1 MVQTIKITNAERNL
15 INDLLNL
22 TGDEIYQKY
31 GYKRNETIVHTAK
44 FPNGIEADIKLVISE
59 EESPYTE
66 GILFHNG
73 FELAH
78 TEPDCTYDGK
88 WNFEC
93 NGIEYTVFVEVE
105 NWWNDDLL

>member
-31 GYKRNETIVHTAK
+31 GYKRNETIVHT
-44 FPNGIEADIKLVISE
+44 
-59 EESPYTE
+59 E
-66 GILFHNG
+66 GILLHNG

-78 TEPDCTYDGK
+78 TEPDCTYDGE
-88 WNFEC
+88 WNFEH
-93 NGIEYTVFVEVE
+93 NGIEYIVLVEAEFSKV
-105 NWWNDDLL
+105 N

>member
-1 MVQTIKITNAERNL
+1 M
-15 INDLLNL
+15 
-22 TGDEIYQKY
+22 
-31 GYKRNETIVHTAK
+31 
-44 FPNGIEADIKLVISE
+44 ISE

-88 WNFEC
+88 WNFEH
-93 NGIEYTVFVEVE
+93 NGTEYIVLVEAEFSKV
-105 NWWNDDLL
+105 N

>member
-59 EESPYTE
+59 EESQYK
-66 GILFHNG
+66 
-73 FELAH
+73 
-78 TEPDCTYDGK
+78 DCTYDGE
-88 WNFEC
+88 WNFEH
-93 NGIEYTVFVEVE
+93 NGIEYIVLVEAEFSKV
-105 NWWNDDLL
+105 N